1 VHRPALCSPSTAAAA
16 AVSTLAFIHSI
27 ATRRARRSLLFA
39 ALGGG
44 VGAVAEY
51 LAVNVTEVVRHH
63 SRPQVL
69 GVPIAALLSWFAIT
83 YAAYAS
89 IERVLGPIQ
98 PGTGRR
104 HQLAH
109 SLATAAVATSL
120 DLLLDPYGL
129 EQGLW
134 EWNIPGSYALDVVGP
149 NTRRG
154 VPWANFAAWLALTAA
169 ISRLY
174 ALIDSAEPTRK
185 RRSPGDWGPFLLL
198 AYYAPAAL
206 WAIRNRRP
214 RLLLYAAPIP
224 LTLALG
230 TRRPGRQAQAF
241 QAAEP

>member
-1 VHRPALCSPSTAAAA
+1 LVT
-16 AVSTLAFIHSI
+16 
-27 ATRRARRSLLFA
+27 
-39 ALGGG
+39 LGGG

-51 LAVNVTEVVRHH
+51 LAVNVTKVVRHH

-69 GVPIAALLSWFAIT
+69 GVPIAALMSWFAIT

-89 IERVLGPIQ
+89 VERVLGPIRS
-98 PGTGRR
+98 GTGRR
-104 HQLAH
+104 HHLAQ
-109 SLATAAVATSL
+109 SLSTAAVATSL

-149 NTRRG
+149 NTMRG
-154 VPWANFAAWLALTAA
+154 VPWANFAAWLALTAG

-174 ALIDSAEPTRK
+174 ALVDSAEPIRH
-185 RRSPGDWGPFLLL
+185 RRSAGDWGPFLLL

-206 WAIRNRRP
+206 WATRTRRP
-214 RLLLYAAPIP
+214 RLLLYSALIP
-224 LTLALG
+224 VTLALG
-230 TRRPGRQAQAF
+230 TWRHARQAEAL